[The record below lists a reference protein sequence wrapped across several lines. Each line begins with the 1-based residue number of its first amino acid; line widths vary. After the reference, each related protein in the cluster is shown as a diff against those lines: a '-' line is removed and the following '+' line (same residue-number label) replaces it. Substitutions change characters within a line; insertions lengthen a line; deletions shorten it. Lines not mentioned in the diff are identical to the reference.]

1 MDGALCLPRAANAAK
16 KPRHQVIDS
25 LLFPLP
31 FETSRPLNPSSR
43 ECSESKS
50 WRVTDH
56 KKENCSLID
65 RGAKAEG
72 RRPRRRAL
80 RKVCG
85 DGRRR
90 CSAARCATRG

>member
-43 ECSESKS
+43 ERSDVS
-50 WRVTDH
+50 
-56 KKENCSLID
+56 
-65 RGAKAEG
+65 RGG
-72 RRPRRRAL
+72 
-80 RKVCG
+80 
-85 DGRRR
+85 
-90 CSAARCATRG
+90 